1 MRRGALSFLEG
12 LAMLSV
18 RDNVAEVLSFTDRL
32 SRQYEFAVASALT
45 DTARTVA
52 QAMPAEV
59 NRVFEGGAV
68 PFTRQAFFFQR
79 ADKARLTA
87 VVGIKRLQ
95 AEYLAYQVQGGERR
109 PKRQALRLPGDVD
122 KTAQGNLP
130 AGAIARL
137 VARAKSGKRTTK
149 GMAKRY
155 GVSSG
160 LDLFY
165 GEPGDGRPAGIYKR
179 VVISKDR
186 TQLIPVVVFPKVS
199 ARYEARFDFYGI
211 ARRKALASFEP
222 ALVKAWA
229 KAKATAR

>member
-1 MRRGALSFLEG
+1 
-12 LAMLSV
+12 MLDV
-18 RDNVAEVLSFTDRL
+18 RNNIREVLSFTDRL
-32 SRQYEFAVASALT
+32 SSQYQFAVALALT
-45 DTARTVA
+45 ETARTVV

-59 NRVFEGGAV
+59 DRAFEGGAV

-79 ADKARLTA
+79 ADKARLVS

-95 AEYLAYQVQGGERR
+95 AEYLAFQVEGGERR
-109 PKRQALRLPGDVD
+109 PRRQALRLPGAVE

-130 AGAIARL
+130 TGTIGRL
-137 VARAKSGKRTTK
+137 VARAKAGKRATK

-155 GVSSG
+155 GVSSA
-160 LDLFY
+160 LELFY

-179 VVISKDR
+179 VVISKDKH
-186 TQLIPVVVFPKVS
+186 QLIPVVVFPKVS
-199 ARYEARFDFYGI
+199 ARYRSRFDFYGI
-211 ARRKALASFEP
+211 ARRVAVASFEP